1 MRVLVLGG
9 AGFIGAHVVEGLLSE
24 GHFVRVL
31 DRSAPVTNR
40 SIEFIQIDF
49 NDVMTLS
56 EALIGIDVVV
66 HLISTSVPSTSNK
79 DPVSDVN
86 GNLINTIK
94 LLEVMRDSGVNK
106 IIYFS
111 SGGTVYGHPQIS
123 PMDELHPTDPVCS
136 YGIVKLAIE
145 KYLHMYSELYGFTS
159 IVLRPSNPYGSGQRR
174 MGVQGFIGTCINM
187 ALNDSTLTI
196 WGDGSVI
203 RDYIHITDVVK
214 ATISALEL
222 ERSDILNI
230 SSGKGHSLNE
240 IIELVEKITN
250 KKLDV
255 IYKDK
260 RDFDIPEM
268 VLNNRKAEQILG
280 WSPSIEIDA
289 GIVDTVSNFVNQ
301 STKQS

>member
-9 AGFIGAHVVEGLLSE
+9 AGFIGAHIVEGLLAE

-31 DRSAPVTNR
+31 DRSSASSNPKV
-40 SIEFIQIDF
+40 EFIQIDF

-56 EALIGIDVVV
+56 EALIGIDVVI
-66 HLISTSVPSTSNK
+66 HLVSTSVPSTSNK

-86 GNLINTIK
+86 GNLVNTIR
-94 LLEVMRDSGVNK
+94 LLEVMNDSGVKK

-123 PMDELHPTDPVCS
+123 PMDELHPTNPVCS

-145 KYLHMYSELYGFTS
+145 KYLNMYSDLYGFTS
-159 IVLRPSNPYGSGQRR
+159 VVLRPSNPYGPGQRR

-187 ALNDSTLTI
+187 ALSEKTLTI

-203 RDYIHITDVVK
+203 RDYVHVADVVTATLK
-214 ATISALEL
+214 ALDSEQSNIF
-222 ERSDILNI
+222 NI

-240 IIELVEKITN
+240 IVELVEQNTY
-250 KKLDV
+250 KKMDI

-268 VLNNRKAEQILG
+268 VLCNQKANQVLS
-280 WSPSIEIDA
+280 WKPSIEIEK
-289 GIVDTVSNFVNQ
+289 GIADTVQVLSEQ
-301 STKQS
+301 AKLI